1 MSDDT
6 DSGPEYLAVSDDNE
20 QEDEQLMAALDG
32 HSSDGDDNEDGND
45 SWEDIEIQEE
55 NIWTGTARKFI
66 VKCDLQYFYS
76 SLNTRKYK
84 H

>member
-55 NIWTGTARKFI
+55 NI
-66 VKCDLQYFYS
+66 
-76 SLNTRKYK
+76 
-84 H
+84 